1 MDDWHARLRHRRR
14 ELGLTQQEV
23 AARLGRRGVS
33 TSNRALSTLEHGGGI
48 DVGKLPDLAD
58 ALECTVTYLVGLT
71 DDPQRW
77 EPDGVTVRR
86 AHSRVQPAPSLII
99 TADVPDRVRP

>member
-1 MDDWHARLRHRRR
+1 MDDWHARLRRRRR
-14 ELGLTQQEV
+14 ELGLTQREV
-23 AARLGRRGVS
+23 AARLGRRGVG

-71 DDPQRW
+71 DDPHRW
-77 EPDGVTVRR
+77 EPDGVAVRR
-86 AHSRVQPAPSLII
+86 ARSRVQPVPSLII